1 MANYDAVRFLNLSSS
16 MGSRIVP
23 PNTPAHR
30 VLDQLRHGPM
40 TVDELAGRLRLTAN
54 AVRNQLVKLEESNL
68 VGRVGHRPG
77 ISKPSLVYGI
87 TLEGQIQFSTIYV
100 PVLTQFLRTA
110 EEECS
115 SDELSGF
122 MSETGKALA
131 KRYTKPTGTVRARTN
146 AAARLIKTLGGLP
159 EVRSRD
165 GSVVI
170 QSLDCPLSALT
181 SENAAAC
188 RILEGLITEYVGAQA
203 HTCCVRHPVPRCC
216 FQIDS
221 DQKRTRA

>member
-1 MANYDAVRFLNLSSS
+1 
-16 MGSRIVP
+16 
-23 PNTPAHR
+23 
-30 VLDQLRHGPM
+30 M

-131 KRYTKPTGTVRARTN
+131 KRYTKHTGTVRARTN
-146 AAARLIKTLGGLP
+146 AAFR
-159 EVRSRD
+159 
-165 GSVVI
+165 
-170 QSLDCPLSALT
+170 
-181 SENAAAC
+181 
-188 RILEGLITEYVGAQA
+188 
-203 HTCCVRHPVPRCC
+203 
-216 FQIDS
+216 
-221 DQKRTRA
+221 